1 MQNKDKGDGIEDS
14 PLYMLLVILLD
25 GASKEVVMPSSQQ
38 TLPIASKRLIHSL
51 LNPNWQESEKN
62 CTTFLLNIVKVCQQQ
77 HHQIF

>member
-51 LNPNWQESEKN
+51 LNPN
-62 CTTFLLNIVKVCQQQ
+62 
-77 HHQIF
+77 